1 MPLKIKKNTT
11 MGMKGKAMF
20 ALYLAAMRR
29 MVDYNHQIDYNHYDD
44 YESEDYESEDFDN
57 D

>member
-1 MPLKIKKNTT
+1 

-20 ALYLAAMRR
+20 ALYLAAKRR
-29 MVDYNHQIDYNHYDD
+29 MVGNNHQIDNNHYDD
-44 YESEDYESEDFDN
+44 YESEDFESEDFDN

>member
-1 MPLKIKKNTT
+1 

-44 YESEDYESEDFDN
+44 YESEDYESEDFDS